1 MKRRVF
7 AFGVMLALLFAINAQ
22 AIEHRAISGKP
33 SLTFNG
39 TTVHCL
45 AFCSGAKNSDNVDA
59 TLTLYQNGRKLTSW
73 SDSGKG
79 SLTIIGDYAAAVSGK
94 EYTLTLTY
102 AIDGTKKPSVSV
114 TAVCP

>member
-1 MKRRVF
+1 MREINVVSRVRISENGKAVLYEKRYH
-7 AFGVMLALLFAINAQ
+7 G
-22 AIEHRAISGKP
+22 ISGKP

-39 TTVHCL
+39 TTAHCL